1 MITEK
6 GGLVIVTVAAS
17 VLSGI
22 LVALF
27 ANWLSRRR

>member
-1 MITEK
+1 M
-6 GGLVIVTVAAS
+6 VTVAAS